1 MLQSEPA
8 LHSNQ
13 RCGGSSVR
21 PSIFR
26 TKGPGAAAPWKPS
39 VPARCSG
46 TAGRGRGAKLEEK
59 DRHSDRPG
67 QTRSVCGTYMA
78 DSFTVSRGREER
90 QI

>member
-13 RCGGSSVR
+13 RCGGSSAR

-59 DRHSDRPG
+59 DRPT
-67 QTRSVCGTYMA
+67 QCGTYMA